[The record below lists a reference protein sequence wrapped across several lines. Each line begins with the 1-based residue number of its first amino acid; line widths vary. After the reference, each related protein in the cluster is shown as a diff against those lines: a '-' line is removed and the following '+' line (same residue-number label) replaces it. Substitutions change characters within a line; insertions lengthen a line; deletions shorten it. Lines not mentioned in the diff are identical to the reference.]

1 MTLKVVARKY
11 APILLLICIPLLA
24 GSQCAFIFSSGDNS
38 NDDDEKE
45 DIIVVASGNF
55 GAVPVAGANYR
66 SGSVSG
72 VTGSSGEFEYEVDRQ
87 VQFFIGDIPLGRAVD
102 PKAVIT
108 TLDLVDGGT
117 VDSTEVINIERLLQS
132 LDSEPG
138 DNAITI
144 PEKVRAK
151 AVKTNEPVSSAIAY
165 LDFSDDDAFANSASQ
180 LVAVLT
186 EDYPFTGE
194 LVAAET
200 ARKALARS
208 R

>member
-45 DIIVVASGNF
+45 DIIVVASGSF

-72 VTGSSGEFEYEVDRQ
+72 VTGSNGEFEYEVDRQ

-108 TLDLVDGGT
+108 TLDLVDGG
-117 VDSTEVINIERLLQS
+117 
-132 LDSEPG
+132 
-138 DNAITI
+138 A
-144 PEKVRAK
+144 A
-151 AVKTNEPVSSAIAY
+151 AVAGFRTRRQRHY
-165 LDFSDDDAFANSASQ
+165 H
-180 LVAVLT
+180 
-186 EDYPFTGE
+186 TGE
-194 LVAAET
+194 GTGKGSEIQR
-200 ARKALARS
+200 ARLFRDYLP
-208 R
+208 